1 MKYVISGL
9 VMPLHHSLEDLTIK
23 VAKEM
28 RLEPKYF
35 SFYVLKKSI
44 DARKGMVNFV
54 YSVVVETSRFVRGRN
69 IKPYNEPKPL
79 FIPKSKLGDRPVVVG
94 FGPAGM
100 FASLLL
106 ARSGAKPIV
115 LERGKTVEKRS
126 EDIAK
131 LQKEGIF
138 DPESNVC
145 YGEGGAGTFSDGKLN
160 TGVNDERSKF
170 VLEEFVKHGAK
181 KDIMSDALP
190 HIGSDYLQRIVK
202 GFREEIVS
210 LGGDILFESKLVGI
224 DCDSFGLVGLRY
236 EQGKT
241 LHTLM
246 TRHLILAIGH
256 SPFDTVS
263 SLLKD
268 GLFMAPKDF
277 SIGIRIE
284 HLQSSINQTRYHESA
299 SGPILPS
306 ASYKCVTH
314 LDNGRSVYSFC
325 MCPGGYVFNSST
337 EEGTIVTNGMSN
349 NDRGGT
355 NGNSALLVP
364 VKVNDYYSSSPL
376 DGFSYRHSIEKKSFN
391 PSRPYFAP
399 VQLVKDFL
407 ADKVTSSFGRVAPTY
422 TPGVYF
428 DSLSKFVPPY
438 ISESLKLGI
447 PSLGKQLSFMKDE
460 EAVMTGF
467 ETRSSSPV
475 RIPRDES
482 LQSNIKGLYPCGE
495 GASYAGGI
503 TSAALDGIKVALALL
518 SNAD

>member
-9 VMPLHHSLEDLTIK
+9 VMPIHHSLEDLTIK
-23 VAKEM
+23 VAKET
-28 RLEPKYF
+28 RLEPKCF

-54 YSVVVETSRFVRGRN
+54 YSVVAETSRYVRGRN
-69 IKPYNEPKPL
+69 IKIYHEPKPL
-79 FIPKSKLGDRPVVVG
+79 FISKSKLNDRPVVVG

-100 FASLLL
+100 FAALLL

-131 LQKEGIF
+131 LQKEGILN
-138 DPESNVC
+138 PESNVC

-181 KDIMSDALP
+181 KDILYDALP

-202 GFREEIVS
+202 GFREEIIR
-210 LGGDILFESKLVGI
+210 LGGDILFESKLTDVLSDSSGLIGI
-224 DCDSFGLVGLRY
+224 RY
-236 EQGKT
+236 ERDGVIHYIETK
-241 LHTLM
+241 
-246 TRHLILAIGH
+246 HLVLAIGH

-263 SLLKD
+263 SLLHD

-277 SIGIRIE
+277 SIGVRIE
-284 HLQSSINQTRYHESA
+284 HLQSSINETRYHEFA
-299 SGPILPS
+299 FDKKLPS

-314 LDNGRSVYSFC
+314 LDNGRSLYSFC
-325 MCPGGYVFNSST
+325 MCPGGFVFNSST
-337 EEGTIVTNGMSN
+337 EPDSVVTNGMSN

-364 VKVNDYYSSSPL
+364 VKTSDYYSSSPL
-376 DGFSYRHSIEKKSFN
+376 DGFFYRSFIEKSAYN
-391 PSRPYFAP
+391 PSSPYFAP
-399 VQLVKDFL
+399 VQLVKDYL
-407 ADKVTSSFGRVAPTY
+407 ADKESTSFGRISPTY

-428 DSLSKFVPPY
+428 DSLKKHIPGFIY
-438 ISESLKLGI
+438 QSLKLGI
-447 PSLGKQLSFMKDE
+447 PSLGKQLSFMNDGD
-460 EAVMTGF
+460 AIMTGF

-482 LQSNIKGLYPCGE
+482 LQSNIRGIYPCGE

-503 TSAALDGIKVALALL
+503 TSAALDGIKVALVVL
-518 SNAD
+518 SSIG